1 VGGRII
7 SVGDQKLKVLDQPA
21 LSGES
26 EEELMSLLKQVESG
40 AGGNSFIAQV
50 ADHCSAD
57 ANCQLLIS
65 KVVTSG

>member
-1 VGGRII
+1 
-7 SVGDQKLKVLDQPA
+7 
-21 LSGES
+21 
-26 EEELMSLLKQVESG
+26 VESG

-50 ADHCSAD
+50 ADHCSED